1 MATITVGTNSY
12 VTEAE
17 LTSYAADRG
26 ITISGD
32 TAVLLIKAMD
42 FLETREYKGEPV
54 AYDQALSFPR
64 VFCGA
69 YLDHLQN
76 YNYYDDLC
84 KYDNTVPQKIKD
96 AQCEAAIILDGGDD
110 VQPTIDRTVKREKI
124 DVLEV
129 EYSDNALAS
138 KQYTKLNDLLKIF
151 LSSKAYISSVR
162 G

>member
-42 FLETREYKGEPV
+42 FLETREYKGELV

-64 VFCGA
+64 VFCGT
-69 YLDHLQN
+69 YLYSSQN
-76 YNYYDDLC
+76 YSYNDLC

-96 AQCEAAIILDGGDD
+96 AQCEAAIILNGGDD
-110 VQPTIDRTVKREKI
+110 VQPTIDRTVKREKV